1 MKARELP
8 TIFIVSDKTGDTC
21 ARVIEVALLQ
31 FDSPKVQ
38 ILWRT
43 NVASPVEA
51 ELAAQS
57 AAKQKGI
64 IFYTLVS
71 GEIRTA
77 LKHAAE
83 QYFVPAVDV
92 LDAALSALADFLAR
106 SPSSN
111 SSLLRELDRKNVERI
126 TAIDFTLEHD
136 DGQRLRDIA
145 QADVVLVGVSRV
157 SKSTMC
163 LLLAYRGIR
172 AANVPLLLG
181 QEPPPELL
189 KLDSTK
195 IIGLTAPVT
204 LVKTFREARVRGM
217 HMVPLDNYVDV
228 CQIAKELR
236 HASEL
241 MAKYAWRS
249 IDITA
254 KPMEDVAREI
264 LRLVRS
270 TGGDCYC

>member
-1 MKARELP
+1 MPAPELP
-8 TIFIVSDKTGDTC
+8 TIVIVSDKTGGTC
-21 ARVIEVALLQ
+21 ARVIEAALLQ
-31 FDSPKVQ
+31 FDSPKVR

-43 NVASPVEA
+43 KVASPVEA

-57 AAKQKGI
+57 AAQQRGI
-64 IFYTLVS
+64 IFYTS
-71 GEIRTA
+71 ASSEIRAA
-77 LKHAAE
+77 LRHAAE

-92 LDAALSALADFLAR
+92 LDAALSALAGFLAR

-111 SSLLRELDRKNVERI
+111 PNLLRELDRKNVERI

-189 KLDSTK
+189 KLDSRK
-195 IIGLTAPVT
+195 IIGLTASVT
-204 LVKTFREARVRGM
+204 LVKTLREARVRGM
-217 HMVPLDNYVDV
+217 HMVPLDNYVDA

-241 MAKYAWRS
+241 MAKYAWKS

-254 KPMEDVAREI
+254 KPTEDVAGEV
-264 LRLVRS
+264 LRLVGRGADS
-270 TGGDCYC
+270 YC